1 MLKDVFRAIK
11 QMYWINRIKVDVIRA
26 SQIQKVPQVGLPQ
39 IDPVTNTN
47 PVQIRPIVMAE
58 FKKIAEIFVLQ
69 TKNMKPFTAKNK

>member
-1 MLKDVFRAIK
+1 
-11 QMYWINRIKVDVIRA
+11 MYWINRIKVDVIRA